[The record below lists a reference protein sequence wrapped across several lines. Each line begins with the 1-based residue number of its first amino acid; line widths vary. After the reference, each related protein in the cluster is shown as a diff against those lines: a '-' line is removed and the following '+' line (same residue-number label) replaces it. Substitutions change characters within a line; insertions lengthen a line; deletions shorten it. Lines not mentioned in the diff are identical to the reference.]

1 MLIIINNKKSDKMSK
16 DKNSIEN
23 TNNTQESV
31 KTKPSTKKE
40 VVVELTK
47 KAVKKSGTTTF
58 NFLKDQLIGYIMT
71 SIFSVLLVLF
81 AQHAFKESFDDYY
94 YKTFTPIESEIA
106 IILDDINTATE
117 LSLEEIK
124 ILFDENDTVSRAD
137 TLYRKAIAYSSED
150 AEIGRLHNVCIS
162 VCEDLSDLTSKI
174 YATASLEASPASSMA
189 NASLFSDAAK
199 LTDKLAEAEKLTDPA
214 ILAEANSLVTK
225 MAAFEDL
232 RDQICEENDI
242 EARNYSK

>member
-1 MLIIINNKKSDKMSK
+1 MLIIINNKKSDKMSTEEK
-16 DKNSIEN
+16 KIESADN
-23 TNNTQESV
+23 FTDSEKV
-31 KTKPSTKKE
+31 KPSTKKE

-81 AQHAFKESFDDYY
+81 AQNAFKESFDDYY

-106 IILDDINTATE
+106 VILDDINDATE
-117 LSLEEIK
+117 MSLDEIK
-124 ILFDENDTVSRAD
+124 VRFEKNNTVSRAD
-137 TLYRKAIAYSSED
+137 ALYRNAIAYASED
-150 AEIGRLHNVCIS
+150 SDIGRLHNVCIS
-162 VCEDLSDLTSKI
+162 VCEDLSDLTSRI
-174 YATASLEASPASSMA
+174 YATATLDSTSTSSMA

-199 LTDKLAEAEKLTDPA
+199 LTDKLANADKLTDPA
-214 ILAEANSLVTK
+214 ILAEANSMITK

-242 EARNYSK
+242 EVRDYLK